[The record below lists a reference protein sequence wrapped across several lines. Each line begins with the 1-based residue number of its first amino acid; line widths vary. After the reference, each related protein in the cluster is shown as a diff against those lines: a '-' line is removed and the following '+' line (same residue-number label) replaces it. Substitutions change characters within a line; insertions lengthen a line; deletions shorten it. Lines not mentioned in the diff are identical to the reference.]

1 MKKKTTRSSSQP
13 LEIEAIQLYK
23 PHEGQKGFHADNTRF
38 RILACGRRWGKTIA
52 CVNEMV
58 RKAWEKPG
66 SINWWVAPVYQQCD
80 VAYSMLNKH
89 FPEVIEYQNKS
100 KMLVHLKNGKDGR
113 HGSEIRFL
121 SADKPHNLRGWGVDF
136 LVMDEAAFVSEEA
149 WKEALRPAL
158 ADKKGQAVFIG
169 TPAGKNWFYELFAR
183 GMDDEQE
190 SYKSFRFSSKTNPH
204 FPEEEWEEVKSE
216 LPEEVFKQEFQAE
229 FIERAGMVYP
239 EWNRNEH
246 VCVPFEIPPNWYV
259 YGGVDFGYTNPFAV
273 VWAAI
278 DPEGNYY
285 IIDEYYE
292 RGRTM
297 NEHIQNIKNRTY
309 KVNMFYADPSGPQYM
324 AELQRRGLYVGPGN
338 RDVVV
343 GINRVAELLKT
354 NKLKVFSTCDNV
366 IEEFEHYSWESKKR
380 GSRGDLS
387 KEKVKKQDDHSM
399 DALRYLV
406 MSTYHTRGKTP
417 ARKKSEVQRWR
428 EGHFRTKKRDK
439 KYPDVEGGAG
449 ILL

>member
-1 MKKKTTRSSSQP
+1 M
-13 LEIEAIQLYK
+13 
-23 PHEGQKGFHADNTRF
+23 
-38 RILACGRRWGKTIA
+38 
-52 CVNEMV
+52 
-58 RKAWEKPG
+58 
-66 SINWWVAPVYQQCD
+66 
-80 VAYSMLNKH
+80 
-89 FPEVIEYQNKS
+89 
-100 KMLVHLKNGKDGR
+100 
-113 HGSEIRFL
+113 

-366 IEEFEHYSWESKKR
+366 IEEYEHYSWESKKR